1 MSVLRML
8 TLIALGSLPLV
19 TAAQDAPPRES
30 ASSAP
35 RAYPEL
41 TDVIQSFSKR
51 TGRKFNIDPRVRAIP
66 VYAGIDPD
74 RITYEQ
80 LLSTITVHGFASIVQ
95 GDVVVVL
102 PDAGARQLPT
112 PVFTDTHFKAG
123 DDEWVTLL
131 LTPGKTCAPQ
141 LVPILR
147 PLMPQAAHLAADLQS
162 NSLILVDRA
171 VNVRRVADLIDKLD
185 KAATGKGCESTSS
198 KIGS

>member
-1 MSVLRML
+1 ML

-19 TAAQDAPPRES
+19 TAAQDSPPRD

-41 TDVIQSFSKR
+41 TDIIQSFSKR
-51 TGRKFNIDPRVRAIP
+51 TGKKFNIDPRVRAIP
-66 VYAGIDPD
+66 GYAGIDPD
-74 RITYEQ
+74 KITYEQ
-80 LLSTITVHGFASIVQ
+80 LLSTFTVHGFASIVQ
-95 GDVVVVL
+95 GDVVIVV

-131 LTPGKTCAPQ
+131 LTPGKSCAPQ

-147 PLMPQAAHLAADLQS
+147 PLMPQAAHLAADPQS
-162 NSLILVDRA
+162 NSLVLVDRA
-171 VNVRRVADLIDKLD
+171 VNVRRVADLIGKLD

-198 KIGS
+198 KAGS